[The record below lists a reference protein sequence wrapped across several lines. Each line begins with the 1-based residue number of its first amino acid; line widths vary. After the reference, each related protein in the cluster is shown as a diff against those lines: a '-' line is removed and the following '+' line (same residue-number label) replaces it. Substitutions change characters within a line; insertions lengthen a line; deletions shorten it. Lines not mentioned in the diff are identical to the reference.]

1 VAGRLRQLAKR
12 ITICVVTGD
21 TTGTAR
27 ESVAGLPL
35 SLEIVAGERQ
45 AEAKLE
51 FASQFKREAIVAIG
65 NGRNDRDLIASAGLS
80 ICIIGEEGCS
90 PETLLN
96 ADVVCADIHDALD
109 LLLTPRRLVATLR
122 R

>member
-1 VAGRLRQLAKR
+1 MIAFAIPGAGMLRLTTAIVDFNGTLTCDGRLKAGVAGRLRQLAKR

-65 NGRNDRDLIASAGLS
+65 NGRNAEPSGGS
-80 ICIIGEEGCS
+80 TCS
-90 PETLLN
+90 N
-96 ADVVCADIHDALD
+96 G
-109 LLLTPRRLVATLR
+109 
-122 R
+122 